1 MVAVEERTRRR
12 ATSPLPAPPSPQ
24 PEVDGEPSLVRTLVL
39 GLSLIAFLIVFEI
52 ALDFVVA
59 YLVTGRAY

>member
-12 ATSPLPAPPSPQ
+12 ATAPLREPPPPR
-24 PEVDGEPSLVRTLVL
+24 PEADSEPPLVRTFVL
-39 GLSLIAFLIVFEI
+39 GLSLIAFLIAFEI

>member
-12 ATSPLPAPPSPQ
+12 ATSPLPAHPPPQ